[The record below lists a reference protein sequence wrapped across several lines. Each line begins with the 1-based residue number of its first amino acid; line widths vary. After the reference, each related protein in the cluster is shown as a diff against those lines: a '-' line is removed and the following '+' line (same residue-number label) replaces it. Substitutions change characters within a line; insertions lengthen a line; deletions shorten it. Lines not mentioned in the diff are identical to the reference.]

1 MKTIFELNRRISDL
15 ETQVG
20 LLIKLVMSQALD
32 TGDQHTLTIANMQ
45 RRIIDLESKLEEEN
59 LFDDYVRLKGSN
71 ALS

>member
-1 MKTIFELNRRISDL
+1 MKTIFELNRRVSDL
-15 ETQVG
+15 EAQAD
-20 LLIKLVMSQALD
+20 LLTKLVMSQALD

-45 RRIIDLESKLEEEN
+45 RRIIDLESKLEEN

>member
-45 RRIIDLESKLEEEN
+45 RRIIDLESKLEEN